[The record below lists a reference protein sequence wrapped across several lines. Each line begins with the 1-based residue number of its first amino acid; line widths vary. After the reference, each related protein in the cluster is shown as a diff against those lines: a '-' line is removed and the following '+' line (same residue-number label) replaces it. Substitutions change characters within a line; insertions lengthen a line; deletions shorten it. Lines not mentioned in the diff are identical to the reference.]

1 MVLHM
6 MRDAE
11 HMGEGQP
18 RLAGTRFMQ
27 CRLPVAHYE
36 WLRYRAFLNRTSMN
50 SIVLQAVADL
60 QEEHPDVEEPMS
72 LKVTGGTSGGV
83 KFNVRLTD
91 TVYEW
96 LRTKA
101 FVSRGSINQLLIIAL
116 ADYRQRHDGGA

>member
-1 MVLHM
+1 
-6 MRDAE
+6 
-11 HMGEGQP
+11 
-18 RLAGTRFMQ
+18 MQ
-27 CRLPVAHYE
+27 CRLPVALYE
-36 WLRYRAFLNRTSMN
+36 WLRLRAFVGRSSMN
-50 SIVLQAVADL
+50 SIVLQAIQEL
-60 QEEHPDVEEPMS
+60 QVDVPDVEAPMT
-72 LKVTGGTSGGV
+72 LPVIQGTSGGV

>member
-18 RLAGTRFMQ
+18 RIGGTRFMQ

-50 SIVLQAVADL
+50 SIVLLAIAEL
-60 QEEHPDVEEPMS
+60 QEENPDIEAPMS
-72 LKVTGGTSGGV
+72 LAVTSGTSGGV
-83 KFNVRLTD
+83 KFNVRLSEST
-91 TVYEW
+91 YEW

-101 FVSRGSINQLLIIAL
+101 FTS
-116 ADYRQRHDGGA
+116 